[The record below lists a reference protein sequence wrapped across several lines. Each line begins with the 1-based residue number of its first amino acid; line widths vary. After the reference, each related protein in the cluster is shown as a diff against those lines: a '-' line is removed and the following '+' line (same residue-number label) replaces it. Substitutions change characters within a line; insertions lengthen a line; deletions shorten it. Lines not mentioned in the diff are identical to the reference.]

1 MNVKLLIDGIVRQT
15 TVLLAQLSTTAG
27 SRAPLARVTDEVF
40 RNLAREIEAQG
51 VGRPVVA
58 DMFGMALRSYQR
70 KVQRLAEGATQRDR
84 TLWEAVLEFVQDERP
99 TRARVLERFA
109 NDGEQEVVS
118 VLTDLVKTGLVF
130 TTGSGRGAVYVPTQD
145 DVRRAVMRDHD
156 RESIENWLWLMV
168 FRKEVRTRSDAHRA
182 LACEATL
189 VDEAIEELVATGR
202 LSWQG
207 DELKSSNLVIPLGAE
222 QGWETAVLDH
232 FRTVAVAIAK
242 KVARTGGVT
251 SDDDETGGS
260 TFTFT
265 VCEGHPYEQDVK
277 ALLRTTRRNAQ
288 ALWDAVAEHNR
299 EHPLGA
305 EGRRRV
311 SFYLGQVVEELDP
324 RPNED
329 GEWRETVGDG

>member
-1 MNVKLLIDGIVRQT
+1 MNVKLLIDGIVRQA

-70 KVQRLAEGATQRDR
+70 KVQRLSESATQRDR

-109 NDGEQEVVS
+109 HDGEKEVVS
-118 VLTDLVKTGLVF
+118 VLTDLVKTGLAF
-130 TTGSGRGAVYVPTQD
+130 TTGSGRGAIYVPTQE
-145 DVRRAVMRDHD
+145 DVRQAVMRDHD
-156 RESIENWLWLMV
+156 CESIENWLWLMV
-168 FRKEVRTRSDAHRA
+168 FRKEVRTRAEAHRA
-182 LACEATL
+182 LACEPSL
-189 VDEAIEELVATGR
+189 VDEAIEELVSTGR

-207 DELKSSNLVIPLGAE
+207 EELKSSNLVIPLGAE

-242 KVARTGGVT
+242 KVSRAGGAT
-251 SDDDETGGS
+251 SEDDETGGS

-265 VCEGHPYEQDVK
+265 VSDGHPYEKDVK
-277 ALLRTTRRNAQ
+277 ALLRTARHNAQ
-288 ALWDAVAEHNR
+288 SLWDAVAKYNR
-299 EHPLGA
+299 EHPLDV
-305 EGRRRV
+305 EGGRRV
-311 SFYLGQVVEELDP
+311 SFYVGQVVEELDP
-324 RPNED
+324 KPSEA
-329 GEWRETVGDG
+329 GEWNQTARDE